1 MHSNERGKMIF
12 ITQLLQSSK
21 KILCYQERMRYLPHS
36 ALFAMQIFFEP
47 VILFQL
53 FKELFMFLQEN
64 LYHGRCGKI
73 RQHIPLFYQFCPK
86 SSKLFT

>member
-12 ITQLLQSSK
+12 IAQLLQSSK

-36 ALFAMQIFFEP
+36 ALFVMQIFFEP

-64 LYHGRCGKI
+64 LNHGRCGKI